1 MGNVKHTTVAI
12 LAVAMISSLAV
23 KQTYDFKKS
32 NRLAAILN
40 GSSANEITLTQED
53 ISVSPEDAAELLNE
67 TYTQDELQNI
77 IDKKSAVT
85 ESYVKLTYGALGV
98 YDTPSEEGNVI
109 DSLTKCENVEILEST
124 EDWYKISYADGKDG
138 YVAKQYVT
146 ESKAEA
152 EYAAMYFDNYQ
163 CAVIKTNG
171 GNVNLR
177 SASNKNSSVI
187 GQLENG
193 STVVIEY
200 GENGFYKV
208 LYGSDY
214 DGGFV
219 VADAV
224 SIADNWVS
232 KNDVSAVQAQAAQ
245 RRAAEK
251 AAKEKAEREK
261 AAREKAQ
268 KEAAEKAAQAQKEA
282 KKASR
287 KSTKVSSNDGGT
299 YTAPSSSSKGQ
310 TIVNNA
316 KKYLGV
322 RYVYGGTTP
331 SGFDCS
337 GLVQYVCKSAGI
349 SVNRTAAAQFGNG
362 KAVNK
367 SDLQPGDLL
376 FFSRGGRVS
385 HVGIYVGNGQ
395 MIHAPQTG
403 DVVKISSINTAYRKN
418 GYVGA
423 RRVY

>member
-1 MGNVKHTTVAI
+1 MGNAKHTTAAV

-23 KQTYDFKKS
+23 KQAYDFKKS

-40 GSSANEITLTQED
+40 NQSAGEITLTQNS
-53 ISVSPEDAAELLNE
+53 ISVTPEDAAELLNE
-67 TYTQDELQNI
+67 SYTQDELQNI
-77 IDKKSAVT
+77 IDKKSAPT
-85 ESYVKLTYGALGV
+85 ESYVKLTYGALGI
-98 YDTPSEEGNVI
+98 YDTPSEDGNVI

-124 EDWYKISYADGKDG
+124 EDWYKISYSDGKSG
-138 YVAKQYVT
+138 YVAKCYIT

-171 GNVNLR
+171 DNVNLR
-177 SASNKNSSVI
+177 SSSSKKSSI
-187 GQLENG
+187 LGQLENG
-193 STVVIEY
+193 STVVVEY

-214 DGGFV
+214 DAAFV
-219 VADAV
+219 TADAV
-224 SIADNWVS
+224 QIADNWISKKEVS
-232 KNDVSAVQAQAAQ
+232 QVQAQAAQ

-251 AAKEKAEREK
+251 AAKE
-261 AAREKAQ
+261 
-268 KEAAEKAAQAQKEA
+268 AAEKAAKEKAAKEKAAKEA
-282 KKASR
+282 AASK
-287 KSTKVSSNDGGT
+287 KSTTVSSNDGGT
-299 YTAPSSSSKGQ
+299 YTAPASSSKGQ
-310 TIVNNA
+310 AIVNNA

-322 RYVYGGTTP
+322 KYVYGGTSP

-349 SVNRTAAAQFGNG
+349 SVSRTAAAQFGNG

-376 FFSRGGRVS
+376 FFSKGGRVS

-403 DVVKISSINTAYRKN
+403 DVVKYSSINTAYRKN

>member
-1 MGNVKHTTVAI
+1 MGNAKHTTAAI

-23 KQTYDFKKS
+23 KQAYDFKKS

-40 GSSANEITLTQED
+40 NSSAGEITLAQNS
-53 ISVSPEDAAELLNE
+53 ISVTPEDAAELLNE
-67 TYTQDELQNI
+67 TYTQEELQSI
-77 IDKKSAVT
+77 IDKKSSLP

-124 EDWYKISYADGKDG
+124 EDWYKIAYGGGKTG
-138 YVAKQYVT
+138 YVAKCYVT

-171 GNVNLR
+171 DNVNLR
-177 SASNKNSSVI
+177 SASSKNSSVI

-193 STVVIEY
+193 SPVVIEY

-208 LYGSDY
+208 LYGADY

-219 VADAV
+219 IADAV
-224 SIADNWVS
+224 SIADNSWVS
-232 KNDVSAVQAQAAQ
+232 KNDVSAVQAQAEQ

-251 AAKEKAEREK
+251 AAKEAAERAAKEK
-261 AAREKAQ
+261 AA
-268 KEAAEKAAQAQKEA
+268 KEAAEKEAAA
-282 KKASR
+282 KAAKAAKTSK
-287 KSTKVSSNDGGT
+287 KSTKVSSSDGGT
-299 YTAPSSSSKGQ
+299 YTAPASSSKGQ
-310 TIVNNA
+310 TIVNTA

-322 RYVYGGTTP
+322 KYVYGGTTP

-337 GLVQYVCKSAGI
+337 GLVQYVCKAAGI

-385 HVGIYVGNGQ
+385 HVGIYIGNGQ
-395 MIHAPQTG
+395 MIHAQQTG